1 MAHHAS
7 ALKHMRQ
14 SLTRRDR
21 NRRNVSQLRTQ
32 IKKIRAAIAKGD
44 AKEAGGLLAETGAV
58 IDTAA
63 KQGVIHDNAAARY
76 KSRIARHV
84 AQLSAKPQA

>member
-1 MAHHAS
+1 
-7 ALKHMRQ
+7 MRQ

-21 NRRNVSQLRTQ
+21 NRKNMSQLRTQ
-32 IKKIRAAIAKGD
+32 IKRIRAAIAKGD
-44 AKEAGGLLAETGAV
+44 AQEAGGLLRETGAV

-76 KSRIARHV
+76 KSRI
-84 AQLSAKPQA
+84 QLSLNKADAK